1 MKKNSTAAAASAPV
15 LHPSA
20 GQLISELGYSATF
33 FDSLPNEIVIIDE
46 VGNIRASNDRFKQ
59 IFGETHPKNLFEMI
73 EISPHELLGAFKRS
87 LESPRTDLKLDYR
100 KGSVTIR
107 NYDVELYR
115 LNEKQPLFALIHHQK
130 KSENYEFWAP
140 GENQV
145 SPLDDSTSEFG
156 VLDRASFG
164 IIRADSSGR
173 VLATNDKAKDILKLN
188 DNRFI
193 VAKRLQDFGLANI
206 ENTPKLVEIS
216 QDDGGITSLTA
227 FRMNTTETESLVIL
241 NNNKED
247 ESSFEQYER
256 GHEFYKVFAE
266 ESEYEIARF
275 ELKYPV
281 SKDVDAS
288 EIIQQITYETILT
301 DHSMPHNEH
310 SKDLF
315 PEVSFGEFVGDPV
328 DANAI
333 AKMFVES
340 EFRILRQEFTETTK
354 SGEFYHYYTNVIG
367 TVEDGQLVRFWL
379 TRRDI
384 TLRRQAEKAY
394 AVAEDQLRQSQKVE
408 PIGRLA
414 GGIAHDFNNFLAVIM
429 LQVEMIK
436 QELNIDDPLHER
448 IGEIV
453 TVSNRAANTVK
464 QLLAFGRKQTMRPQ
478 NVQLNEVIRDF
489 IKMIRPLIGEDIEMD
504 ISLDEDLGVCFIDP
518 NQLTQ
523 ILMNLAVNAKDA
535 MPDGGVLTVRTANL
549 TIDENTF
556 KHRAQ
561 PKGRYVEIEVTDNG
575 CGMNQKTAKH
585 AFEPFFTTKET
596 HKGTGLGLATVY
608 GIVKQSKGFI
618 WVNSE
623 LDKGTSFKVHF
634 PRTDREAM
642 AIKMARTKQVPRGN
656 ETILLVEDE
665 DLIRKTSSEVLTAL
679 GYNVLT
685 AGDGIEALEVAEK
698 HIGEIDLLL
707 SDVVMPRM
715 NGRDLAN
722 HLREEFPNLAIL
734 FVSGYADDIITR
746 HGILEDDVQFL
757 GKPFSPLSLA
767 ERVRLAISSKSAEK

>member
-1 MKKNSTAAAASAPV
+1 MKKNASANAATAPA

-20 GQLISELGYSATF
+20 GQLFSELGHSATF
-33 FDSLPNEIVIIDE
+33 FDSIPNEVVIIDDI
-46 VGNIRASNDRFKQ
+46 GNIRASNDQFKNA
-59 IFGETHPKNLFEMI
+59 FGEAHPKNLFEMI
-73 EISPHELLGAFKRS
+73 ETSPSEILKS
-87 LESPRTDLKLDYR
+87 LERSVLGPKTGLKIQYKTISLTPRL
-100 KGSVTIR
+100 
-107 NYDVELYR
+107 YDVDVYR
-115 LNEKQPLFALIHHQK
+115 LSEAQPLYGLIHHQNEFSGFGAWK
-130 KSENYEFWAP
+130 DQLKSSEKSHARKEL
-140 GENQV
+140 
-145 SPLDDSTSEFG
+145 SLLDDAKIG
-156 VLDRASFG
+156 VLRLDASDS
-164 IIRADSSGR
+164 IISANPKAVLMLGKSISGMKLSDFR
-173 VLATNDKAKDILKLN
+173 LNSISTTPRIVQAVTTDGTTAK
-188 DNRFI
+188 
-193 VAKRLQDFGLANI
+193 
-206 ENTPKLVEIS
+206 
-216 QDDGGITSLTA
+216 LTA
-227 FRMNTTETESLVIL
+227 FRMKISETENIAVLDDSALTEQSLE
-241 NNNKED
+241 K
-247 ESSFEQYER
+247 YER
-256 GHEFYKVFAE
+256 GHEFYRVFAE

-275 ELKYPV
+275 EMRRPV
-281 SKDVDAS
+281 SIENDTNS
-288 EIIQQITYETILT
+288 IIESVLKETVLT
-301 DHSMPHNEH
+301 DHSLPHNEP
-310 SKDLF
+310 SEGIEPNTSLLDF
-315 PEVSFGEFVGDPV
+315 IGNEVE
-328 DANAI
+328 AREI
-333 AKMFVES
+333 AKMFVDS
-340 EFRILRQEFTETTK
+340 DFRILRQEFTETTT
-354 SGEFYHYYTNVIG
+354 SGELYHFYTNVIG
-367 TVEDGQLVRFWL
+367 TVEDETLLRFWL

-429 LQVEMIK
+429 LQIEMIK
-436 QELNIDDPLHER
+436 QELTEDDPLHER

-453 TVSNRAANTVK
+453 TVSNKAANTVK

-478 NVQLNEVIRDF
+478 NVQLNEGIRDF

-504 ISLDEDLGVCFIDP
+504 VVLDEDLGVCFIDP

-535 MPDGGVLTVRTANL
+535 MPDGGVLTIRTRNL

-561 PKGRYVEIEVTDNG
+561 PKGRYVEIEVSDNG
-575 CGMNQKTAKH
+575 CGMTQRTAKH
-585 AFEPFFTTKET
+585 AFEPFFTTKEA

-623 LDKGTSFKVHF
+623 LEKGTSFKVHF
-634 PRTDREAM
+634 PRTDREKKSVRLFRQKK
-642 AIKMARTKQVPRGN
+642 IPRGN

-679 GYNVLT
+679 GYNVLV

-698 HIGEIDLLL
+698 HYGKIDLLL

-715 NGRDLAN
+715 NGRDLGN
-722 HLREEFPNLAIL
+722 HLRKEFPGLAIV

-746 HGILEDDVQFL
+746 HGILEDDVHFL

-767 ERVRLAISSKSAEK
+767 ERVREALKNVGEKE